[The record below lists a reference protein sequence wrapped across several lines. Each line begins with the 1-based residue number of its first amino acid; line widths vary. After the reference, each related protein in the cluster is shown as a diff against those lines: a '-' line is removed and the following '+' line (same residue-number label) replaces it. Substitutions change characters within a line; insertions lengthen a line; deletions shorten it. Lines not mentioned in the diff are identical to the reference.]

1 MTNLPHRV
9 YNKDTKRKGERNM
22 KKVNLWKSEY
32 TGQVYELPV
41 DVLPQFGGWQLIATI
56 EKED

>member
-1 MTNLPHRV
+1 
-9 YNKDTKRKGERNM
+9 M